1 MHISFAVF
9 ADAANLSQEGKLNI
23 LGVFDAVQ
31 VSSFPSVHPRTHL
44 VVRLKG
50 DAEDVGKHSMT
61 LRWLNPSGDELWV
74 SGGELNV
81 GAPADPTFEMDL
93 PVIALIDL
101 PLSEAGRYV
110 MQLEVDGEFEGE
122 LPLLVTAGVPV
133 MQQAGALY
141 S

>member
-23 LGVFDAVQ
+23 LGVFDAV
-31 VSSFPSVHPRTHL
+31 
-44 VVRLKG
+44 RLKG
-50 DAEDVGKHSMT
+50 DVDDVGKHSMT

-81 GAPADPTFEMDL
+81 GAPADPSFEMDL

-101 PLSEAGRYV
+101 PLSEPGRYV

-122 LPLLVTAGVPV
+122 LPLLVTSGVPV
-133 MQQAGALY
+133 VQQAGALY